1 MPLSLLCACGTAPCE
16 PFNFASMGC
25 CPKSIT
31 RPIVHRLPSNNC
43 SSLWQVEAIKQRP
56 DVQLVTLTRD
66 NRDRETQAVLAEL
79 QRRLQ
84 TSGGG
89 SGGRGGG

>member
-1 MPLSLLCACGTAPCE
+1 
-16 PFNFASMGC
+16 MGC